1 MKKEFAYCIIS
12 LVVLLLGITCF
23 ISLVFLNTLSNPSKA
38 ALIIFGICF
47 FFIGTASYAKHNKKY
62 LKIRYL
68 KNENVS
74 LIASWHFKP
83 HTSLSIDEMYY
94 EGKTSAIYTTLLSV
108 LLCFVIAGCIYFSG
122 EKYALHVS
130 LSLLGLSIIIAPLC
144 IACISAYYTAKLE
157 ADSEALIG
165 EDCIYFLDELYTLH
179 KSIYFLE
186 DIRIGYGSENSLQL
200 LYGEY
205 DLFTGPMYTIKIPI
219 PDGQLD
225 VAKHIQKHYIELIHY
240 PA

>member
-1 MKKEFAYCIIS
+1 MKKELAYCITS

-23 ISLVFLNTLSNPSKA
+23 ISLVFLNDLSNSSKA
-38 ALIIFGICF
+38 ALILFGICF
-47 FFIGTASYAKHNKKY
+47 FLIGATSYAKHNKKY

-68 KNENVS
+68 KNENVP

-94 EGKTSAIYTTLLSV
+94 EGKASAIYTTLLGV
-108 LLCFVIAGCIYFSG
+108 LLCLVVAGCIYFSG
-122 EKYALHVS
+122 EKYAIHTSLGLLA
-130 LSLLGLSIIIAPLC
+130 LSLIIAPLC
-144 IACISAYYTAKLE
+144 ITCISAYYTGKLE
-157 ADSEALIG
+157 SDSEALIG

-186 DIRIGYGSENSLQL
+186 DIRIGYGGENSLQL

-219 PDGQLD
+219 PDGELET
-225 VAKHIQKHYIELIHY
+225 AKLIQKHFIELIHY